1 MRDAPSGIRLDRRA
15 LLASGVA
22 VAAGLA
28 GCNEESG
35 DRADPGDTAS
45 YVPASAS
52 AVVGADMAL
61 AENEET
67 RAMLEA
73 YAGEDGEDVLERVES
88 RTGVDPADVDEV
100 LTYSEA
106 PGSEPTLVVDGE
118 FDAQEIADA
127 AAEER
132 GVEYESVDHDT
143 GTLYEPAGGDGDE
156 PWVGTAAEGQ
166 YVVGEEAD
174 VRTALDVFAGDED
187 GLEGALRDAF
197 EDARAYDE
205 AGDGDGDDEGT
216 GAADGEDGDGDD
228 GGDQATDADAGDG
241 DYRQYVA
248 AATDEPRAY
257 LPDDDSDR
265 VPAGAS
271 LDLYEELD
279 TATATYAVAD
289 GEVAVDV
296 DMQAPDEDTAGSV
309 AEFTRTIVSILRN
322 SVRDEAVAEELAQVT
337 VERDG
342 AVATVAYR
350 SDAEGA
356 ATLAGWL
363 AQM

>member
-1 MRDAPSGIRLDRRA
+1 MKDAPSGIRLDRRA

-35 DRADPGDTAS
+35 DRAEPGDTAS

-73 YAGEDGEDVLERVES
+73 YTGEDDEDVLQRVES
-88 RTGVDPADVDEV
+88 RTGVDLENVDEV
-100 LTYSEA
+100 LSYSEK
-106 PGSEPTLVVDGE
+106 PRSDRRTLVVDGE
-118 FDAQEIADA
+118 FDAQEIAE
-127 AAEER
+127 AAEEDR
-132 GVEYESVDHDT
+132 GVEYESVDHDN
-143 GTLYEPAGGDGDE
+143 GTLYEPSGGEGDE

-166 YVVGEEAD
+166 YVIGEEGD

-187 GLEGALRDAF
+187 ALEGPLRDAF
-197 EDARAYDE
+197 EDAREYDQAGDGEEDGTESGDE
-205 AGDGDGDDEGT
+205 AGTETD
-216 GAADGEDGDGDD
+216 AGEDGETDTGTGDH
-228 GGDQATDADAGDG
+228 
-241 DYRQYVA
+241 RQYVA
-248 AATDEPRAY
+248 SATDEPRAY
-257 LPDDDSDR
+257 LPDDDSEQ

-279 TATATYAVAD
+279 TATATYAAAD
-289 GEVAVDV
+289 GEVAVDI
-296 DMQAPDEDTAGSV
+296 DMRAPDEDTAGSV
-309 AEFTRTIVSILRN
+309 AEFTRTIVSVLQN
-322 SVRDEAVAEELAQVT
+322 SVDDDAVAEELAQVA

-342 AVATVAYR
+342 SVATVAYR

-356 ATLAGWL
+356 ATLAAWL

>member
-35 DRADPGDTAS
+35 DRADPGDTAA

-61 AENEET
+61 ADDEAT
-67 RAMLEA
+67 RTLLEA
-73 YAGEDGEDVLERVES
+73 YAGEDDEDVLERVES
-88 RTGVDPADVDEV
+88 RTGVDPQDVDEV
-100 LTYSEA
+100 LTYSEE
-106 PGSEPTLVVDGE
+106 PGSAERTLVVDGE
-118 FDAQEIADA
+118 FDAQELADA
-127 AAEER
+127 AEEDR
-132 GVEYESVDHDT
+132 GVEYESVEYDN
-143 GTLYEPAGGDGDE
+143 GTLYEPTGGEGDE
-156 PWVGTAAEGQ
+156 PWVGSAAEGQ
-166 YVVGEEAD
+166 YVVGTEDD

-187 GLEGALRDAF
+187 GFGDPLRSAF
-197 EDARAYDE
+197 EDAREYDE
-205 AGDGDGDDEGT
+205 SGGGDGNATGTTPGEGNET
-216 GAADGEDGDGDD
+216 AGGEDG
-228 GGDQATDADAGDG
+228 GGTR
-241 DYRQYVA
+241 RQYVA
-248 AATDEPRAY
+248 SATDEPRAY
-257 LPDDDSDR
+257 LPDDDSEA

-289 GEVAVDV
+289 GEVAIDV
-296 DMQAPDEDTAGSV
+296 EMRAPDEDTAESV
-309 AEFTRTIVSILRN
+309 AEFTRTIVSILQN
-322 SVRDEAVAEELAQVT
+322 SVEDEAVAAELAQAT
-337 VERDG
+337 VEQDG
-342 AVATVAYR
+342 SVATVAYR

-356 ATLAGWL
+356 ATLAAWL